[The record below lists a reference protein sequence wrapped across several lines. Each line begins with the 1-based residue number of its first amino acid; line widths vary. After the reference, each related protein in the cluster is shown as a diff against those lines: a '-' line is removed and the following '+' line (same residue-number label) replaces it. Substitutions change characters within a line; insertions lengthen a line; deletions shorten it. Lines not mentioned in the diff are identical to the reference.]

1 MQDTYGDG
9 NQNWTIVTI
18 TVTDGDDLPARF
30 SKYLYEVLVD
40 VNTPKVGAS
49 ESMQLYSLVVKK
61 VKFMHFLISIQSTE
75 HG

>member
-1 MQDTYGDG
+1 M
-9 NQNWTIVTI
+9 
-18 TVTDGDDLPARF
+18 PARF

-61 VKFMHFLISIQSTE
+61 SYVYTLLDFNSAYGTWLENLEKEVHIKKHDL
-75 HG
+75 